1 MVNCHQLYVN
11 AVCQPFWFNDLHTK
25 LVFSFP
31 FSVTFLKFR
40 LYLFLHFEICMAG
53 DTSEFW
59 ICNLFP
65 IIKDPID
72 TVIVNQIGEYRFLLK
87 ERYRSG
93 IMLQNCPE
101 LKHSLKLKLATF
113 RLFIIIIVPCI

>member
-1 MVNCHQLYVN
+1 
-11 AVCQPFWFNDLHTK
+11 
-25 LVFSFP
+25 
-31 FSVTFLKFR
+31 
-40 LYLFLHFEICMAG
+40 MAG

-72 TVIVNQIGEYRFLLK
+72 TEIVNQIGEYRFLLK

-101 LKHSLKLKLATF
+101 LKHSLKLKLVTF
-113 RLFIIIIVPCI
+113 RLFIIIIVSCFSLPYF